1 MHSMTAFA
9 RRESAEAWGTLV
21 WELRSVNHRYLEP
34 GFRLPETFRFL
45 ETGLREQ
52 LRNSLQRGKVDF
64 TLQFQPA
71 VNREALAVDA
81 ELAQRYVAAAES
93 IQRMLSAPAPL
104 SAADILFRPGV
115 LCESGPDREAV
126 GAAALALF
134 ADALAELQAVRQRE
148 GAALAQFIAGRLQ
161 KMREQAAIVR
171 AALPEILA
179 AQKQKLR
186 DRLAELQGELN
197 QDRIEQELVHLAQ
210 RCDVDE
216 ELDRLETHIAEVSRI
231 IQGRGAVGRKLD
243 FLMQELNREANTL
256 SSKSIS
262 TVTTQ
267 AAVELKVLIEQVRE
281 QVQNIE

>member
-9 RRESAEAWGTLV
+9 RCETAETWGTLV

-34 GFRLPETFRFL
+34 GFRLPDTFRFL
-45 ETGLREQ
+45 ESALREQ
-52 LRNSLQRGKVDF
+52 LRKQLTRGKIDC

-71 VNREALAVDA
+71 VNREALTIDA
-81 ELAQRYVAAAES
+81 ELAQRYVQAAET
-93 IQRMLSAPAPL
+93 INGFLSAPAPL
-104 SAADILFRPGV
+104 NASDFLFRPGV
-115 LCESGPDREAV
+115 LCESGPDRDVVTAI
-126 GAAALALF
+126 ALTLF
-134 ADALAELQAVRQRE
+134 SDALIEMNTVRARE
-148 GAALAQFIAGRLQ
+148 GAALAVFMLERLH
-161 KMREQAAIVR
+161 KMREQAGIVR

-186 DRLAELQGELN
+186 DRLNELQGELN
-197 QDRIEQELVHLAQ
+197 QDRVEQEIVHLAQ

-216 ELDRLETHIAEVSRI
+216 ELDRLDTHINEVERI
-231 IQGRGAVGRKLD
+231 LNSKGAVGRKLD

-262 TVTTQ
+262 TTTTQ

>member
-9 RRESAEAWGTLV
+9 RCESNETWGSLV

-34 GFRLPETFRFL
+34 GFRLPDTFRFL
-45 ETGLREQ
+45 ESTLREQ
-52 LRNSLQRGKVDF
+52 LRKALSRGKVDC

-71 VNREALAVDA
+71 VNRESLTVDA
-81 ELAQRYVAAAES
+81 ELAQRYVQVAETINS
-93 IQRMLSAPAPL
+93 FLSAPAPL
-104 SAADILFRPGV
+104 SAADFLFRPGV

-126 GAAALALF
+126 TAVALALF
-134 ADALAELQAVRQRE
+134 ADALREMQVVRERE
-148 GAALAQFIAGRLQ
+148 GKALAVFMLERLQ
-161 KMREQAAIVR
+161 NMREQAAIVR
-171 AALPEILA
+171 SALPDILA

-186 DRLAELQGELN
+186 DRLNELQGELN
-197 QDRIEQELVHLAQ
+197 QDRIEQEIVHLAQ

-216 ELDRLETHIAEVSRI
+216 ELDRLDTHITEVERI
-231 IQGRGAVGRKLD
+231 LKSKGAVGRKLD

-262 TVTTQ
+262 TTTTQ

>member
-9 RRESAEAWGTLV
+9 RCEINESWGSLV

-34 GFRLPETFRFL
+34 GFRLPDTFRFL
-45 ETGLREQ
+45 ESPLREQ
-52 LRNSLQRGKVDF
+52 LRKTLQRGKVDC
-64 TLQFQPA
+64 TLQFQA
-71 VNREALAVDA
+71 VMHREAVVIDK
-81 ELAQRYVAAAES
+81 ELARRYVQAAETINS
-93 IQRMLSAPAPL
+93 FLTAPAPL
-104 SAADILFRPGV
+104 SAADFLFRPGV
-115 LCESGPDREAV
+115 LCESGPDRDTV
-126 GAAALALF
+126 TTVALSLF
-134 ADALAELQAVRQRE
+134 AEALREMHVVRERE
-148 GAALAQFIAGRLQ
+148 GAALAVFMLERLQ

-171 AALPEILA
+171 SALPEILA

-186 DRLAELQGELN
+186 DRLNELQGELN
-197 QDRIEQELVHLAQ
+197 QDRIEQELVHVAQ

-216 ELDRLETHIAEVSRI
+216 ELDRLETHIAEVERI
-231 IQGRGAVGRKLD
+231 LKGKGAVGRKLD

-262 TVTTQ
+262 TTTTQ